1 MRVVYSP
8 SYHLDFGAH
17 VFPTDKYRRVAAR
30 VAAAGLVPDGFVAP
44 TPASWEALALVHT
57 AAYLDAAAHGTLSP
71 EAIARLE
78 IPCTPAIV
86 DGFRLMTGGTI
97 AATRLAL
104 DGRDRV
110 AVHIGG
116 GFHHAFAGHGEG
128 FCLFNDVAVGARDA
142 FAARLAHRA
151 AVVDLDVH
159 QGNGTASIFAGDA
172 SVFTF
177 SMHGARN
184 FPLRKERSDLD
195 VELPDGLEDAGYLA
209 RLEEHLP
216 ACFERSRP
224 DLVVYLAG
232 VDVAAGDRFGR
243 LALTKSGIGARDR
256 FVLDA
261 SRARGVP
268 VCAVLAGGYA
278 KTAEITADLHAEVHR
293 AARDAHG

>member
-1 MRVVYSP
+1 VRVVYSP

-44 TPASWEALALVHT
+44 TPASWEALARVHT
-57 AAYLDAAAHGTLSP
+57 AAYLEAAAHGTLSA

-86 DGFRLMTGGTI
+86 EGFRLMTGGTI
-97 AATRLAL
+97 AATRLAV

-159 QGNGTASIFAGDA
+159 QGNGTAAIFAGDPC
-172 SVFTF
+172 VFTL
-177 SMHGARN
+177 SIHEDGN
-184 FPLRKERSDLD
+184 YPYVKPPSSLD
-195 VELPDGLEDAGYLA
+195 IGLPRGTGDDVYLA
-209 RLEEHLP
+209 RLDAALARTLEHLP
-216 ACFERSRP
+216 DVLF
-224 DLVVYLAG
+224 YLAG
-232 VDVAAGDRFGR
+232 ADPYQDDQLGGLALSAAGLRR
-243 LALTKSGIGARDR
+243 RDR
-256 FVLDA
+256 AVFA
-261 SRARGVP
+261 AARSAGVP
-268 VCAVLAGGYA
+268 IVVLLAGGYA
-278 KTAEITADLHAEVHR
+278 RRVDDTVAIHVATIEE
-293 AARDAHG
+293 AAR